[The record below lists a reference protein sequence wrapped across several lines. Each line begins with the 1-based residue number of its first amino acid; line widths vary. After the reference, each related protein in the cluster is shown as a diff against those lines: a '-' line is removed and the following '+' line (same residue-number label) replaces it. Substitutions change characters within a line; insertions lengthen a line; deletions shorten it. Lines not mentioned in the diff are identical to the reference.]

1 MPLWHKETLASA
13 AKRPR
18 LVGGSRSR
26 SRSRGRGVICQA
38 ISLSTTPRNAKDSA
52 LPESARCGTSLS
64 LSRTL
69 PFKRLS
75 GSDGTSSMTSVH
87 SRHATS
93 SQRLSTFRIRGARD
107 VVPDNYSNCRS
118 GATIRIKETLP
129 RYRGPGSASE
139 TNDGI

>member
-1 MPLWHKETLASA
+1 MAQ
-13 AKRPR
+13 RNPR
-18 LVGGSRSR
+18 QRSKTTALGR
-26 SRSRGRGVICQA
+26 REPEPEPEPRERGN
-38 ISLSTTPRNAKDSA
+38 LSSYLPFHNAKDSA

-75 GSDGTSSMTSVH
+75 GSGGTSSMTSVH